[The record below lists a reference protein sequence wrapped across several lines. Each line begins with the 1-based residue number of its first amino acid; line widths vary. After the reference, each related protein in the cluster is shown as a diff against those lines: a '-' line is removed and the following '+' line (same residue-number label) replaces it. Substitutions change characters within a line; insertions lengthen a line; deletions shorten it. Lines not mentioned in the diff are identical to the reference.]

1 MATVTENPHRFS
13 MPIPEGRDD
22 HASRVVPI
30 TTPTIRMSAPSPGDP
45 MDISTSPTRSA
56 PRNGSL
62 APMLKIEEPPNEPQN
77 AGSPMDG
84 VSSANQ
90 SSNNQNS
97 TNGTAAPNAATNAN
111 SSAVNGTSNGTS
123 SNSNPSTATMPA
135 PPNAGAAAHQPKIVQ
150 TAFIHKLYNMLED
163 NSIQH
168 LISWSSSADSFV
180 MSPSADFSK
189 VLSQYFKHTNIS
201 SFVRQ
206 LNMYG
211 FHKVSDVFH
220 TSNPESA
227 LWEFKHGGGNFKRGD
242 LVGLREIKRRAS
254 RHALVH
260 RELGTQKTPLPPPPG
275 MASEPMPMPAD
286 VTDPRVLDH
295 ALYDLNMRLQRSEEV
310 SHYMQLRQQALTD
323 SMIRMLQFSQE
334 MARAVST
341 MVPPENPVHREV
353 LGLQGEMA
361 RQLDALRPME
371 DPAQHHHPPHDPYG
385 RGPYYENGQISPHHP
400 PQDDPRRAT
409 LAVPQQPMPR
419 TGPYYRP
426 AVPSNL
432 SINSNRR
439 PYGST
444 GGSPQTSPNSRHPA
458 PPPPPPQQSPHPLS
472 NVEAAS
478 LNAGGRRHTAAD
490 IRAHGWQAN
499 VPPPYPPH
507 AGSGAPP
514 PPPPGQQLS
523 HPQQPAAPHWPPSP
537 NRPTHDEQKI
547 RDSLSSFSMQGFANS
562 SAPRSRPAT
571 PPPSAS
577 FPSSSSSSGGN
588 MPGSNGNSGSN
599 GNAGQNGVTFNEFSW
614 GGRDNKNLS
623 VRESSV
629 PPTRRG
635 SMAHILNP
643 TMDSGERDDDDLRGD
658 DDRKRKRIQ

>member
-1 MATVTENPHRFS
+1 MATVTENPHRFN
-13 MPIPEGRDD
+13 MAIPEGRDD
-22 HASRVVPI
+22 HSSRVVPI
-30 TTPTIRMSAPSPGDP
+30 PTPTIRMSAPPPGDP
-45 MDISTSPTRSA
+45 MDISTSPARSA

-62 APMLKIEEPPNEPQN
+62 APILKIDEAPNDN
-77 AGSPMDG
+77 VRNGGSPMDG
-84 VSSANQ
+84 VSSTNNQSQSSANNTSNGNTNNNSNNGTT
-90 SSNNQNS
+90 SSNNS
-97 TNGTAAPNAATNAN
+97 ASANGNGN
-111 SSAVNGTSNGTS
+111 SSSSNP
-123 SNSNPSTATMPA
+123 SNSNMPA

-260 RELGTQKTPLPPPPG
+260 RELGTQKNPLPPPPG
-275 MASEPMPMPAD
+275 MSEPMPMPD
-286 VTDPRVLDH
+286 MTDPRVLDH
-295 ALYDLNMRLQRSEEV
+295 ALYDLNMRLQRSEEI
-310 SHYMQLRQQALTD
+310 SHFMQMRQQALTD
-323 SMIRMLQFSQE
+323 SMVRMLQFSQE

-361 RQLDALRPME
+361 RQMEALRPVE
-371 DPAQHHHPPHDPYG
+371 EAVQLHPPPHDPYV
-385 RGPYYENGQISPHHP
+385 RGPYYENGPISPHHP

-409 LAVPQQPMPR
+409 LVVPPQQPPVPR
-419 TGPYYRP
+419 SGPYYRP

-439 PYGST
+439 PYGSI

-458 PPPPPPQQSPHPLS
+458 PPPPPPPPPHPLS
-472 NVEAAS
+472 NVEG
-478 LNAGGRRHTAAD
+478 LGVGRRHTTAD
-490 IRAHGWQAN
+490 IRAHGWQPN
-499 VPPPYPPH
+499 VPPQYPPH
-507 AGSGAPP
+507 AGA
-514 PPPPGQQLS
+514 
-523 HPQQPAAPHWPPSP
+523 PAAPAPTSSHQSSSHQQQQAGPPQWPPSP

-547 RDSLSSFSMQGFANS
+547 RDSLSSFSMQGFNSS

-577 FPSSSSSSGGN
+577 FPSGNGSSNNGGN
-588 MPGSNGNSGSN
+588 PS
-599 GNAGQNGVTFNEFSW
+599 QNGVMFSEPSW
-614 GGRDNKNLS
+614 GGPDNKNLN

-643 TMDSGERDDDDLRGD
+643 TMESSERDDDDLRGD